1 VELSRSCGLR
11 ARARRA
17 VRAEIAEVAF
27 ALFVERGFDQTTVED
42 IAAAA
47 GLSRRSF
54 FRYFPTKEDTVL
66 GFLYEVGER
75 LAEAVSARPAAE
87 DAWTALR
94 AGFDV
99 VIEGFLA
106 RPKEAVALLRLIH
119 GTPALR
125 ARHQDKQEHWRR
137 LLTEAVRPRTSTAL
151 AADLLVTSALGAFD
165 VACRHWLSG
174 EARLPGELLD
184 EVFALVGPRRA
195 G

>member
-1 VELSRSCGLR
+1 MSGPGGLR
-11 ARARRA
+11 ARTRRA

-27 ALFVERGFDQTTVED
+27 GLFLKHGFEQTTVED

-54 FRYFPTKEDTVL
+54 FRYFPSKEDTVL
-66 GFLYEVGER
+66 GFLYEVGEQ
-75 LAEAVSARPAAE
+75 LAEAVAARPAEE

-106 RPKEAVALLRLIH
+106 RPKEAVALLELIH
-119 GTPALR
+119 RTPTLR

-137 LLTEAVRPRTSTAL
+137 LLTEAVAPRTRTAL
-151 AADLLVTSALGAFD
+151 EADTLVTGALGAFD
-165 VACRHWLSG
+165 VACRHWLCG
-174 EARLPGELLD
+174 PVREPGALLD
-184 EVFALVGPRRA
+184 EVFALVGPRQA
-195 G
+195 